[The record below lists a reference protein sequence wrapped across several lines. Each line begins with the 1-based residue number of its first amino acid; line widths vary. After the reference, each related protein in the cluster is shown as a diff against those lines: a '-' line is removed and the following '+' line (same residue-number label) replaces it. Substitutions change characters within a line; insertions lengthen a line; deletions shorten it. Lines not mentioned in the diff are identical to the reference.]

1 MVTEINVD
9 NLWMLMSSTSL
20 QPTCLK
26 TIDYSMQIS
35 ILIQILNTISKKIF
49 QLKWTAV
56 DKADEYR
63 VLVFEADHL
72 APGKLGY
79 SENAKKRTSL
89 FQISTGII
97 KVIFVCF
104 YAHSQNFY
112 SRISLLELNTHHW

>member
-1 MVTEINVD
+1 MPQKD
-9 NLWMLMSSTSL
+9 
-20 QPTCLK
+20 
-26 TIDYSMQIS
+26 IDYVTTSF
-35 ILIQILNTISKKIF
+35 KKTF

-97 KVIFVCF
+97 KV
-104 YAHSQNFY
+104 NF
-112 SRISLLELNTHHW
+112 N